1 MNIHA
6 IFPKLQTAVFGR
18 AGVWLI
24 VLALSAILCGALLL
38 GSLPHQPAQAAAPRT
53 AAGQSQP
60 IEPGQTPDGL
70 SAAEWNGI
78 QAQIAAGKYRAYAS
92 AAGGFVS
99 ANPAHGWQIAYG
111 ADGVTRL
118 TPRQAGDWQVGLQL
132 TGYGYEADRSENLA
146 GLVPTLAADGQTL
159 TYRWDDNLSEWWV
172 NRANGLEQGFTLRA
186 RPGTANGQ
194 PLALELAVTG
204 SLTPAQNGG
213 GVAFLDDRG
222 ASVLTYDKLLVT
234 DANGKTIPARFSL
247 SQGERAGVRGNALRI
262 VVDDTHAAYPLTID
276 PLFQQAYLKASNT
289 EMNDSFGASVA
300 VSGDTLVVGAPY
312 EASNATGVNGNQADN
327 SAAYAG
333 AAYVFTRSGGI
344 WSQQAYLKA
353 SNTGASDFFGWSVA
367 VSGDTLVVGALYES
381 SNATGVNGNQADNS
395 AAYAGAAYVFTRSGG
410 VWSQQAYL
418 KASNTGAS
426 DFFGWSVAV
435 SGDTLV
441 AGASGEDSNA
451 TGVNG
456 NQADNSAAYAGAAY
470 VFTRSGGVWSQ
481 QAYLKASNTGASDFF
496 GWSVAVS
503 GDTLVAGAY
512 GEASNATGV
521 NGSQADNSAAYAGAA
536 YVFTRSGGVWS
547 QQAYLKASNTG
558 ADDYFGYAVAVD
570 GDTVVVGA
578 PYEAS
583 NATGVN
589 GNQADNSAYSAGA
602 AYVFTRSGGV
612 WSQQAYLKA
621 SNTEAW
627 DNFGTSVAVSGDTLV
642 VEAPYEASNATGVN
656 GDQTDNSAGSSGAAY
671 VFTRSGGVWSQQAY
685 LKASNTEANDYFGYA
700 VAVDGDTV
708 VVGAPYEDSN
718 ATGVNGNQ
726 ADNSAYSAGAA
737 YVFAE
742 GFCSQQSGAF
752 SSAATWRGGA
762 APGSSDLACVSSGHT
777 VTLGAAAAV
786 GSLRV
791 YPGGALDLA
800 TYGFSAES
808 GVTNDGVISQTQ
820 TVNNASVEFV
830 RIQNAAATATQ
841 YRGLLVDATANA
853 QNLGAVSVGVREL
866 NTGEYCTTTG
876 AGSPVY
882 ARRCYTIVPA
892 TQPAAAV
899 RLRLYARTADELNGI
914 AQANL
919 SVYRF
924 AGGWNEL
931 LTNRAAGSD
940 GGAYSYAEGDTTGF
954 SAFLL
959 GQTGNVPTAI
969 TLQAFTA
976 NSSGKLGL
984 AALVWVAALVSLAGL
999 RLRRRRQ
1006 V

>member
-381 SNATGVNGNQADNS
+381 
-395 AAYAGAAYVFTRSGG
+395 
-410 VWSQQAYL
+410 
-418 KASNTGAS
+418 
-426 DFFGWSVAV
+426 
-435 SGDTLV
+435 
-441 AGASGEDSNA
+441 SNA

>member
-186 RPGTANGQ
+186 RPGAANGQ

-381 SNATGVNGNQADNS
+381 
-395 AAYAGAAYVFTRSGG
+395 
-410 VWSQQAYL
+410 
-418 KASNTGAS
+418 
-426 DFFGWSVAV
+426 
-435 SGDTLV
+435 
-441 AGASGEDSNA
+441 SNA

>member
-186 RPGTANGQ
+186 RPGAANGQ

-367 VSGDTLVVGALYES
+367 VSGDTLV
-381 SNATGVNGNQADNS
+381 
-395 AAYAGAAYVFTRSGG
+395 
-410 VWSQQAYL
+410 
-418 KASNTGAS
+418 
-426 DFFGWSVAV
+426 
-435 SGDTLV
+435 
-441 AGASGEDSNA
+441 
-451 TGVNG
+451 
-456 NQADNSAAYAGAAY
+456 
-470 VFTRSGGVWSQ
+470 
-481 QAYLKASNTGASDFF
+481 
-496 GWSVAVS
+496 
-503 GDTLVAGAY
+503 AGAY

-536 YVFTRSGGVWS
+536 YVFTRSGGIWS

-558 ADDYFGYAVAVD
+558 ASYF
-570 GDTVVVGA
+570 
-578 PYEAS
+578 
-583 NATGVN
+583 
-589 GNQADNSAYSAGA
+589 
-602 AYVFTRSGGV
+602 
-612 WSQQAYLKA
+612 
-621 SNTEAW
+621 
-627 DNFGTSVAVSGDTLV
+627 FGWSVAVSGDTQV
-642 VEAPYEASNATGVN
+642 
-656 GDQTDNSAGSSGAAY
+656 AGEIG
-671 VFTRSGGVWSQQAY
+671 
-685 LKASNTEANDYFGYA
+685 
-700 VAVDGDTV
+700 
-708 VVGAPYEDSN
+708 
-718 ATGVNGNQ
+718 
-726 ADNSAYSAGAA
+726 
-737 YVFAE
+737 
-742 GFCSQQSGAF
+742 
-752 SSAATWRGGA
+752 
-762 APGSSDLACVSSGHT
+762 
-777 VTLGAAAAV
+777 
-786 GSLRV
+786 
-791 YPGGALDLA
+791 
-800 TYGFSAES
+800 
-808 GVTNDGVISQTQ
+808 
-820 TVNNASVEFV
+820 
-830 RIQNAAATATQ
+830 
-841 YRGLLVDATANA
+841 
-853 QNLGAVSVGVREL
+853 
-866 NTGEYCTTTG
+866 
-876 AGSPVY
+876 
-882 ARRCYTIVPA
+882 
-892 TQPAAAV
+892 
-899 RLRLYARTADELNGI
+899 
-914 AQANL
+914 
-919 SVYRF
+919 
-924 AGGWNEL
+924 
-931 LTNRAAGSD
+931 RAH
-940 GGAYSYAEGDTTGF
+940 
-954 SAFLL
+954 
-959 GQTGNVPTAI
+959 V
-969 TLQAFTA
+969 
-976 NSSGKLGL
+976 
-984 AALVWVAALVSLAGL
+984 
-999 RLRRRRQ
+999 
-1006 V
+1006 

>member
-186 RPGTANGQ
+186 RPGAANGQ

-327 SAAYAG
+327 SAAYA
-333 AAYVFTRSGGI
+333 
-344 WSQQAYLKA
+344 
-353 SNTGASDFFGWSVA
+353 
-367 VSGDTLVVGALYES
+367 
-381 SNATGVNGNQADNS
+381 
-395 AAYAGAAYVFTRSGG
+395 
-410 VWSQQAYL
+410 
-418 KASNTGAS
+418 
-426 DFFGWSVAV
+426 
-435 SGDTLV
+435 
-441 AGASGEDSNA
+441 
-451 TGVNG
+451 
-456 NQADNSAAYAGAAY
+456 
-470 VFTRSGGVWSQ
+470 
-481 QAYLKASNTGASDFF
+481 
-496 GWSVAVS
+496 
-503 GDTLVAGAY
+503 
-512 GEASNATGV
+512 
-521 NGSQADNSAAYAGAA
+521 
-536 YVFTRSGGVWS
+536 
-547 QQAYLKASNTG
+547 
-558 ADDYFGYAVAVD
+558 
-570 GDTVVVGA
+570 
-578 PYEAS
+578 
-583 NATGVN
+583 
-589 GNQADNSAYSAGA
+589 
-602 AYVFTRSGGV
+602 
-612 WSQQAYLKA
+612 
-621 SNTEAW
+621 
-627 DNFGTSVAVSGDTLV
+627 
-642 VEAPYEASNATGVN
+642 
-656 GDQTDNSAGSSGAAY
+656 GAAY